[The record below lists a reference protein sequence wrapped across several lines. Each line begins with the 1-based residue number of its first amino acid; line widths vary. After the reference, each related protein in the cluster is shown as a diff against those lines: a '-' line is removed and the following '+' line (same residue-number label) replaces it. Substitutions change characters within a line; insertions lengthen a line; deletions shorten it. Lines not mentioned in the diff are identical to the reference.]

1 MEGQVKGLFDWV
13 TFLARSSKGR
23 MNRIFDRC
31 SGAPCGMPSKGWWIM
46 KTSRTF
52 LQLSSAYG
60 IKRSLTT
67 GGWPRL
73 RAACAKSLLPLLIV
87 ILLTL
92 AAPAA
97 NTTRDPASPVPTSWT
112 DTPLELV
119 QKLAVDGDVHA
130 QLELAHRHVR
140 GVGIPVNH
148 QEAARLYREVAERS
162 DAEKRLRGRAA
173 CLLGFCY
180 GQGKGVVKDQAE
192 AFSWFRRSAEDGF
205 ADGMLWAGHS
215 LRFGIGIN
223 KDEAAAV
230 QWLRKAADLD
240 VAGAEFSLGEC
251 YALGQGVPKN
261 NNEAAQWYLKAAEQ
275 GLSEAQERLGTA
287 SALGEGVPRD
297 LVQAYR
303 WLSLAAVRRGEEC
316 RKQRDSVEAMMTKE
330 QIAVAE
336 RLARE
341 FNRRP
346 RSVF

>member
-1 MEGQVKGLFDWV
+1 
-13 TFLARSSKGR
+13 
-23 MNRIFDRC
+23 
-31 SGAPCGMPSKGWWIM
+31 M
-46 KTSRTF
+46 KTRRTS
-52 LQLSSAYG
+52 LQVGVVYG
-60 IKRSLTT
+60 IEYGWTA

-73 RAACAKSLLPLLIV
+73 RAACAGSLLPLLIV
-87 ILLTL
+87 LLLTL
-92 AAPAA
+92 PAPAA
-97 NTTRDPASPVPTSWT
+97 NTTSEPANPLPTSWP
-112 DTPLELV
+112 DAPLALV
-119 QKLAVDGDVHA
+119 QKLAVDGNVHA

-140 GVGIPVNH
+140 GAGIPVNH

-162 DAEKRLRGRAA
+162 DAEKQVRGEAA
-173 CLLGFCY
+173 ALLGLCY
-180 GQGKGVVKDQAE
+180 GVGKGVVMDQAE

-205 ADGMLWAGHS
+205 AGGILMVGHCLRLGM
-215 LRFGIGIN
+215 GIK

-240 VAGAEFSLGEC
+240 LAAAELSLGTC

-261 NNEAAQWYLKAAEQ
+261 SNEAAKLYLKAAEQ

-287 SALGEGVPRD
+287 YASGEGVPRD

-303 WLSLAAVRRGEEC
+303 WLSLAAVRRGENY

-330 QIAVAE
+330 QIAEAE